1 MAIKIEKNKKTMQ
14 KIQPFDYGTINDRD
28 KQIVEEVIKTLDLK
42 DNLQVKQLKE
52 KFKIE
57 DCVEVPFEKSIF
69 YVTCKEQNIFIGY
82 QGSIR
87 EGNLKYP
94 IFSICAD
101 CRELDKLVLTIA
113 KKYKKL

>member
-1 MAIKIEKNKKTMQ
+1 MAIIIEKNKKIMQ
-14 KIQPFDYGTINDRD
+14 KLEPFDYGTINDRD

-57 DCVEVPFEKSIF
+57 DCIEVPYEKSIF
-69 YVTCKEQNIFIGY
+69 YTICKEENIFIGY
-82 QGSIR
+82 QGSIK
-87 EGNLKYP
+87 EGNIKYP

-101 CRELDKLVLTIA
+101 SRKLDKLVLTIA